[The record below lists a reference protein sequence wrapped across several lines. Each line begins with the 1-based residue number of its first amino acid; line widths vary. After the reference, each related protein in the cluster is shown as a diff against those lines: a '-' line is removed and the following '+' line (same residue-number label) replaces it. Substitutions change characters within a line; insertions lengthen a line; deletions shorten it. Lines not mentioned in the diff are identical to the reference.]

1 MREPCAGA
9 IWGQRRAAGLESPLL
24 RGKKD
29 DAESQKSDRGER
41 KSTGRL
47 PGGGNLTGWKRVTGF
62 GASVGRVVRV
72 LAENSEE
79 MSERQAGIRGVWSW
93 MLGWVLELLDEE
105 GASGQA
111 TYSEIL
117 SKWLG
122 LFLYL

>member
-9 IWGQRRAAGLESPLL
+9 IWGQRGAAGLESPLL

-72 LAENSEE
+72 LAENTVKRCQKG
-79 MSERQAGIRGVWSW
+79 RQASVGCGLGCLAGFWSSW
-93 MLGWVLELLDEE
+93 MKREPLARLL
-105 GASGQA
+105 
-111 TYSEIL
+111 TVR
-117 SKWLG
+117 
-122 LFLYL
+122 F